1 MREFVIDIDMPHI
14 RNVGCH
20 DVVRHIHDEIHL
32 DGLLLTFLP
41 FLVQEL
47 LLLAEFFDLVSD
59 VEAGEVVI
67 IGRALELLELQ
78 EIPFDLLDLL
88 NDWGTLVLVYFVTF
102 DWLLA
107 LLKVGLGVDLFHDFE
122 EGVLADASHDLVG
135 LFGVGCEDAH
145 VVRVLFGTALLALL
159 HY

>member
-1 MREFVIDIDMPHI
+1 M
-14 RNVGCH
+14 
-20 DVVRHIHDEIHL
+20 
-32 DGLLLTFLP
+32 
-41 FLVQEL
+41 
-47 LLLAEFFDLVSD
+47 
-59 VEAGEVVI
+59 
-67 IGRALELLELQ
+67 ALELLELQ

-135 LFGVGCEDAH
+135 LFGVGCEDAY

-159 HY
+159 HD